1 MPEPKPQ
8 PQPSQ
13 LPPELIAAA
22 ELSDDASSKLTPNKT
37 PSAFMRELVGAGLMP
52 DAIKYLAQALG
63 PKRAVHWAIA
73 CVREF
78 RAENFTQTARAL
90 AVFDTWA
97 ADPSDGNRRAAAEAA
112 EDGPE
117 KPLGLAIFFSGGSI
131 APPEVN
137 PVPPPPHVAE
147 KLAAGAIMLAVVAE
161 KPEASAA
168 RYQRCIE
175 IALKS

>member
-8 PQPSQ
+8 LRPVTD
-13 LPPELIAAA
+13 LIERAQ
-22 ELSDDASSKLTPNKT
+22 LSDEAKLKLRPDAT
-37 PSAFMRELVGAGLMP
+37 PSAFMRELVSEGLFI
-52 DAIKYLAQALG
+52 DGVKFLAQAIG
-63 PKRAVHWAIA
+63 PARAVAWALA
-73 CVREF
+73 CLKDL
-78 RAENFTQTARAL
+78 RAENNGAAL
-90 AVFDTWA
+90 ATFDAWV
-97 ADPSDGNRRAAAEAA
+97 ADPSDANRRAAANAA

-117 KPLGLAIFFSGGSI
+117 KSLGFAIFFSGGSI

-161 KPEASAA
+161 KPEHAA
-168 RYQRCIE
+168 ERYQRCIE